1 MKFLSFLITLII
13 GIAFGVGV
21 AVYAPDLV
29 RKYLPA
35 DMGGSLRNIEGTVVA
50 KEKKDKE
57 LLVTINTD
65 EGAMLS
71 TFRKN
76 LDKIDLLVDVD
87 DIIEIK
93 ISGYRPFIDD
103 PIIAR
108 VKKPGREVKSVKSPE
123 ESPEVKETPAPAKE
137 APLTEPQPEVKESP
151 EISGEPA
158 PAEDMESRPEA
169 VSPEEPLQPDTT
181 KDSATEGNK

>member
-1 MKFLSFLITLII
+1 MKFLSFLITLLI
-13 GIAFGVGV
+13 GIAFGVGIT
-21 AVYAPDLV
+21 VYAPDLI
-29 RKYLPA
+29 RKYLPS

-50 KEKKDKE
+50 KEKKDRE

-76 LDKIDLLVDVD
+76 LDKIDLLVGVN
-87 DIIEIK
+87 DIVEIK

-108 VKKPGREVKSVKSPE
+108 VKKPGREVKAVKSPE
-123 ESPEVKETPAPAKE
+123 ESPEVKETHPPVKE
-137 APLTEPQPEVKESP
+137 APLTEPLPEVKEPS
-151 EISGEPA
+151 EMTGE
-158 PAEDMESRPEA
+158 SQQEA
-169 VSPEEPLQPDTT
+169 ISPEEPLQPDTT
-181 KDSATEGNK
+181 KDTGIEEENK

>member
-21 AVYAPDLV
+21 TVYAPDLI
-29 RKYLPA
+29 RKYLPS
-35 DMGGSLRNIEGTVVA
+35 DMGGSLRDIEGTVVA
-50 KEKKDKE
+50 KEKKEKE

-76 LDKIDLLVDVD
+76 LDKIDLLVGVN
-87 DIIEIK
+87 DIVEIK

-108 VKKPGREVKSVKSPE
+108 VRKPGREVRAVKTPE
-123 ESPEVKETPAPAKE
+123 ETPEVKKAPSPSEE
-137 APLTEPQPEVKESP
+137 APVIEDQPEVKEPP
-151 EISGEPA
+151 EVNG
-158 PAEDMESRPEA
+158 DSRQEA
-169 VSPEEPLQPDTT
+169 VSPEEPQQPDTT
-181 KDSATEGNK
+181 KDTGIEEKNK